1 MAKTFT
7 VEINGS
13 PKALVQK
20 AESAARASGA
30 RFSGDENAGRFS
42 GSGVE
47 GRHERSGA
55 TLTITIEKA
64 PFYATWGMIESRIRG
79 FFA

>member
-7 VEINGS
+7 VEISGD
-13 PKALVQK
+13 PKALVKK
-20 AESAARASGA
+20 AENAARASGA

-42 GSGVE
+42 GNGVE
-47 GRHERSGA
+47 GRYERAGSA
-55 TLTITIEKA
+55 LNITIEKA